1 MTPILAVLRLH
12 RNKAQFFTNN
22 NIGRTVIYKY
32 CFSRIQFTI
41 FYHRV
46 KISPFS
52 FIFHHSTH
60 IRKSLYYS
68 VF

>member
-41 FYHRV
+41 FYHYV
-46 KISPFS
+46 KISPFL
-52 FIFHHSTH
+52 FIFHHFTY